1 MRAGLRA
8 LGLASV
14 TGAECGALWLETR
27 LRGMSDERR
36 DAYVRA
42 WSRRLLAVFG
52 VRVVDDPARA
62 PLPAVPAGGRL
73 IVSNHRSMLDILVI
87 LSRFG
92 GNILSKDDL
101 QRWPLFERLA
111 AIAGTLYVDRGSSAS
126 GAASIRRVGDRLA
139 RARAVTV
146 FAEGTT
152 YPGDDVRPFHA
163 GAFLAVARTG
173 GEVLPVGLAYREP
186 EAIFWQESLGRHGRR
201 LIEQPSIT
209 VALRL
214 GGLIPAAGQA
224 TKRLSAETHAAVQA
238 AVTRARAAL
247 AEH

>member
-1 MRAGLRA
+1 MRAGVRA

-27 LRGMSDERR
+27 LRGMSDERQ

-52 VRVVDDPARA
+52 VRVVDDPALA
-62 PLPAVPAGGRL
+62 TLPAVPTAGRL

-139 RARAVTV
+139 RARTVTV

-152 YPGDDVRPFHA
+152 YPGDEVRPFHA

-186 EAIFWQESLGRHGRR
+186 EAIYWQESLGAHGRR

-214 GGLIPAAGQA
+214 GALIPAAGQT
-224 TKRLSAETHAAVQA
+224 TKRLTAETHAAVQA
-238 AVTRARAAL
+238 AVTRARAL
-247 AEH
+247 L